1 MTCAVL
7 IVSVTVTVAGVGQPL
22 TTHESPGHDPSA
34 QLHSDQLTT
43 SPRPPTPTPNHVNDQ
58 PTTTINHVHD
68 QLTTSDNTSTNHH
81 QNRSRH
87 WHPAVPFPGAAV
99 TGAAEAAKAAPC

>member
-1 MTCAVL
+1 MTSAVL
-7 IVSVTVTVAGVGQPL
+7 IVSVAAAGVGQPL
-22 TTHESPGHDPSA
+22 TTKESPGHDRPA
-34 QLHSDQLTT
+34 QLNSDQLTT

-58 PTTTINHVHD
+58 PTTTINHVND
-68 QLTTSDNTSTNHH
+68 QLTTTDNTTTNHN
-81 QNRSRH
+81 QNPSRH